1 MEHDN
6 LLHNI
11 LPDEVSKWKYIENV
25 IHGVADLFCF
35 DEIRTSI
42 LQDKNLIRK
51 SYFEE
56 EVDDEKFDSMFY
68 SLNDRENICLRP
80 ESTTTILKSSIVDM
94 AQKEIQ
100 KLFYHGPVFRK
111 HSHSRY
117 KQLHQFGFEIIGH
130 DSPMTTVQ
138 LIQIGELIAR
148 RLRIPNVSIE
158 ISTYGCG
165 DCRKKFVS
173 EVKKYSAE
181 KKLEVCNENICEEL
195 PKDSPDFDGLLC
207 HDCMDIYNY
216 TRKALTNLMIDYTE
230 NHHISKSL
238 LFFNDVVFNIV
249 TNINGQKRI
258 IGGGGR
264 TDEITEKILGREL
277 PAVVFSINMENLLDV
292 MNESRLFHMEEPEF
306 RVYLCSDCKELD
318 LTLLQT
324 AHELSQYGFH
334 THLELSYNT
343 DTENRKR
350 AVKRRCSLIVM
361 LEKIKIHEGK
371 VLVINLVK
379 DYEEYLMLSDV
390 LEYAEIA
397 RKSISIYE

>member
-11 LPDEVSKWKYIENV
+11 LPEEVTKWKYIENV
-25 IHGVADLFCF
+25 IHGVAELFCF

-42 LQDKNLIRK
+42 LQDKSLIRK
-51 SYFEE
+51 SYFDEE
-56 EVDDEKFDSMFY
+56 EDNNKFDSMFY
-68 SLNDRENICLRP
+68 SLADQDNICLRP
-80 ESTTTILKSSIVDM
+80 ESTTTILKSSIIEV
-94 AQKEIQ
+94 AEKEIQ
-100 KLFYHGPVFRK
+100 KLYYHGPVFRK

-138 LIQIGELIAR
+138 LIQIGELIAK
-148 RLRIPNVSIE
+148 RLRLPNVSIE

-165 DCRKKFVS
+165 DCRKIFVN
-173 EVKKYSAE
+173 EIKKYSTE
-181 KKLEVCNENICEEL
+181 KHLEECNENICEEL
-195 PKDSPDFDGLLC
+195 PSDSPDFDGMLC
-207 HDCMDIYNY
+207 KDCMEIYNY

-249 TNINGQKRI
+249 TNIDGQKRI

-264 TDEITEKILGREL
+264 IDEITEKILGRKL
-277 PAVVFSINMENLLDV
+277 SAVVFSINMENLFDV
-292 MNESRLFHMEEPEF
+292 MSECKLFHKEDAEF

-324 AHELSQYGFH
+324 AHELSQYGFN
-334 THLELSYNT
+334 THLELSYNS
-343 DTENRKR
+343 DSENKKR
-350 AVKRRCSLIVM
+350 AIKRKCSLIVM

-371 VLVINLVK
+371 VLIMNLVK

-390 LEYAEIA
+390 IEYAEIA
-397 RKSISIYE
+397 RKSISI